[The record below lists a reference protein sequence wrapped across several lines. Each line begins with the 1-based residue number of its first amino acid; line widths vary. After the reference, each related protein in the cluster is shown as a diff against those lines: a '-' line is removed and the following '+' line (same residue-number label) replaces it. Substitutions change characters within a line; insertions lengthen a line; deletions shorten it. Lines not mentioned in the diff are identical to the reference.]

1 MLPCVLKGPS
11 GVMVHMS
18 HPTMVSDGS
27 GRPVVGVLQ
36 SYGSL
41 PPPCGHGCTPAR
53 QGRPAPSGKPIL
65 PKTGWAQNWLGPKRK
80 LAKNFL
86 SWHGVGHEH
95 A

>member
-36 SYGSL
+36 SHGSL
-41 PPPCGHGCTPAR
+41 PPLWPWLHTCKAR
-53 QGRPAPSGKPIL
+53 T
-65 PKTGWAQNWLGPKRK
+65 TGSLRQAGLAQNWLGPKRK